1 MQWSNA
7 YNCVAFPYRN
17 IIKTELEAVANPHNN
32 KLFRPVH
39 NIELCFS
46 VGL

>member
-17 IIKTELEAVANPHNN
+17 IIKTELEAVANPIIINYLDPYITLN
-32 KLFRPVH
+32 CVLV
-39 NIELCFS
+39 
-46 VGL
+46 